1 MTEST
6 DRSPFVVSFDWLAQS
21 LGQADLKIVD
31 ASWYLPAQNRDGAAE
46 FAVSRIPGAV
56 FFNQD
61 RIVAPGSE
69 PAAHDAGPGHIC
81 TCRRRSGPVADTDT
95 IIVYDGPG
103 MFTAP
108 RVWWLLAH
116 FRRGNAYVLDGG
128 FDAWKARRQARGDRS
143 RDTPGGRGHSMR
155 LQQRGR
161 SQLCLHALDQSKT
174 GPARLPMRADRAGF
188 PVRSPNRAKACVPAT
203 CPARKCA
210 FLQHL
215 E

>member
-61 RIVAPGSE
+61 RIVAPNSDL
-69 PAAHDAGPGHIC
+69 PHTIPDPDAFASAAGDLGL
-81 TCRRRSGPVADTDT
+81 SSTDT
-95 IIVYDGPG
+95 IVVYDGPG

-108 RVWWLLAH
+108 RVWWLLRIFGAA
-116 FRRGNAYVLDGG
+116 NTYVLDGG
-128 FDAWKARRQARGDRS
+128 FDAWKAQGLPLETGDHTRPS
-143 RDTPGGRGHSMR
+143 ST
-155 LQQRGR
+155 
-161 SQLCLHALDQSKT
+161 
-174 GPARLPMRADRAGF
+174 
-188 PVRSPNRAKACVPAT
+188 
-203 CPARKCA
+203 
-210 FLQHL
+210 
-215 E
+215 